1 MKPTLEVLK
10 KYWGYDSF
18 RAVQEEIVDSVLSG
32 HDTLA
37 LLPTGGG
44 KSVCFQVP
52 AMIKDGVCI
61 VITPLIALMKD
72 QVEQLKKR
80 GIKAEAIYSGMG
92 KREIDIKLDNC
103 VYGEVKFLYLSPERL
118 QTELFQERVQK
129 MKVGLLAVDES
140 HCISQWGYDF
150 RPAYLHIAE
159 IRELIPEVN
168 VIALT
173 ATATPEVKA
182 DIQEKLQFKNG
193 KVFQKSFSR
202 SNLSYSV
209 RAVED
214 KDRKLLEVLRNVRGT
229 AIVYARS
236 RKGTKEIAQFL
247 YKNGISADYYNAG
260 LSHEERVRKQ
270 DEWINDKRRVMVAT
284 NAFGMGIDKPDVRV
298 VVHME
303 LPQDIESYYQEAGR
317 AGRDEKKAY
326 AVIIHNQSDVEDL
339 EQRIK
344 QQYPSVDFLK
354 KVYQCL
360 ANYYKLAVGSGLG
373 QSFNFDIQ
381 EFSDMYQLNHMDVY
395 YALKKLEEEELIQF
409 NESFY
414 NPSLIHIAV
423 DNRRLYEFQI
433 ANAKYDVFIK
443 VLLRMYGGELFNNF
457 MKISEG
463 QIARLMG
470 INDKEVVKMLRKLA
484 ELGVIDYDERKDKPQ
499 VFFSTPRK
507 DATNLKLNQKRLKER
522 EDNALA
528 KMRAMINYVQSTND
542 CRTRLLLEYFGELD
556 YDHCGV
562 CDICVANKNEGG
574 DDAAKQYQEEVIK
587 MLTSEP
593 HTLDELI
600 FKMPPASKDVILEMI
615 REMIDVGDLMYD
627 EQRRLHLSQ

>member
-18 RAVQEEIVDSVLSG
+18 REVQEEIVDSVLAG

-52 AMIKDGVCI
+52 AMLKEGVCI

-103 VYGEVKFLYLSPERL
+103 VYGAVKFLYLSPERL
-118 QTELFQERVQK
+118 QTDLFQERVQK

-159 IRELIPEVN
+159 IRELIPQVN

-182 DIQEKLQFKNG
+182 DIQDKLQFKNG
-193 KVFQKSFSR
+193 QVFQKSFSR

-209 RAVED
+209 REVED
-214 KDRKLLEVLRNVRGT
+214 KERKLLEVLRNVKGT

-247 YKNGISADYYNAG
+247 YKNGISADFYNAG
-260 LSHEERVRKQ
+260 LTHEERVRKQ

-326 AVIIHNQSDVEDL
+326 AVIIHNQSDLEDL
-339 EQRIK
+339 AQKIR
-344 QQYPSVDFLK
+344 QQYPSVEFMK

-381 EFSDMYQLNHMDVY
+381 EFSDMYQLNHMEVY

-423 DNRRLYEFQI
+423 DNRSLYEFQI

-443 VLLRMYGGELFNNF
+443 VLLRIYGGELFNNF
-457 MKISEG
+457 MKISEV
-463 QIARLMG
+463 QIAKLLG
-470 INDKEVVKMLRKLA
+470 VSDKEVVKMLQKLA
-484 ELGVIDYDERKDKPQ
+484 ELGILDYDERKDKPQ

-507 DATNLKLNQKRLKER
+507 DATNLKLNQKRLQER
-522 EDNALA
+522 EDNAIS
-528 KMRAMINYVQSTND
+528 KMKAMINYVQNTD
-542 CRTRLLLEYFGELD
+542 ECRTRLLLEYFGEMD
-556 YDHCGV
+556 YDQCGV
-562 CDICVANKNEGG
+562 CDVCVANKNEGG
-574 DDAAKQYQEEVIK
+574 GAAARQYEEEVIK